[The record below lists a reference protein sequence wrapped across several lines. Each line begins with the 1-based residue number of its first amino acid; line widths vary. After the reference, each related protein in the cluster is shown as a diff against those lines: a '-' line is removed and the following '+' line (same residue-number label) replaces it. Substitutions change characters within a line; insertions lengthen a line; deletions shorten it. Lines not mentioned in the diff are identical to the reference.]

1 MRYSIAFL
9 LLLGLFS
16 DTLAINNGL
25 GRTPQMGWNSWNK
38 FNCNINETVIRNAA
52 DQIVSTGLS
61 KLGYKYVN
69 LDDCW
74 NTAKRDKN
82 GR

>member
-1 MRYSIAFL
+1 MKNSLIIFAA
-9 LLLGLFS
+9 LGSVIQGL
-16 DTLAINNGL
+16 DNGI

-38 FNCNINETVIRNAA
+38 FGCNINEEVIKNAT
-52 DQIVSTGLS
+52 DRIVSLGLG

-74 NTAKRDKN
+74 NTVDRTTD
-82 GR
+82 GHQ